1 MTTPAGSSQGGQAS
15 GGAAAV
21 LGLLQKVPMF
31 QLLSPQELA
40 SVASRMRLT
49 TYKPGDVIFHK
60 DETGDTLQIIAAG
73 SVKIYLPAEGG
84 EEAPL
89 AMLHP
94 GDYFGELALMD
105 GDVRSASAMA
115 LARTAIMT
123 LQREDFLTFIT
134 TNPKGAASVFR
145 SLANLIRRQ
154 NAQLYGEF
162 FGS

>member
-1 MTTPAGSSQGGQAS
+1 MPAGSHQGGQAS

-21 LGLLQKVPMF
+21 LGLLKKVPMF
-31 QLLSPQELA
+31 QLLSDQELA
-40 SVASRMRLT
+40 AVVSRMRLT

-60 DETGDTLQIIAAG
+60 DEIGDTLQIIATG
-73 SVKIYLPAEGG
+73 SVRIYLPSEGG

-89 AMLHP
+89 AMLHARE
-94 GDYFGELALMD
+94 YFGELALMD

-115 LARTAIMT
+115 LARTAILT
-123 LQREDFLTFIT
+123 LQREDFLKFIT
-134 TNPKGAASVFR
+134 TNPSGAASVFR